1 MSTDQTTDQIIAWK
15 NDGPAGDKDGAS
27 MSEDVK
33 MQHVA
38 LESDGA
44 EEEADDLPKT
54 VTNNTGP
61 LSNSRNVSIG
71 SFDEAG
77 APSGVEE
84 ERKTVAR
91 LKKSSLC
98 STLSSGDH
106 PYLSLISSEKDQ
118 QS

>member
-1 MSTDQTTDQIIAWK
+1 MSTDQTIIACK
-15 NDGPAGDKDGAS
+15 HENNDSVDILEEPDKIRY
-27 MSEDVK
+27 
-33 MQHVA
+33 QT
-38 LESDGA
+38 LES
-44 EEEADDLPKT
+44 EEPDEVADDFPKT
-54 VTNNTGP
+54 ETQTGS
-61 LSNSRNVSIG
+61 LTNSRNVSIG
-71 SFDEAG
+71 SYDEAG